1 MPTQDTS
8 LARAIQ
14 SRAISAPL
22 SAQRDH
28 TMVANQHPRPTG
40 RILSALVMLAA
51 GLLLSTAASAQ
62 TLEKVKARGTV
73 HCGVNPDLIGFST
86 RDAQGSWSGFDID
99 LCRALAAAIF
109 NDPGKVQFTP
119 LGTTERLQAL
129 QADKIDVLSRNTT
142 WTFSREA
149 SLKLNFAAVT
159 YYDGQG
165 FLVRR
170 SMKATSAL
178 ELEGATVCVQKGTT
192 SELNFADFFRTNN
205 MKYQVVAHD
214 SADELLKIY
223 DQGKCTVLTSD
234 TSQLFAAR
242 LRLGTPDD
250 HIVLPDIISKEPLGP
265 YVRFGD
271 DQWLGIV
278 KWAHFAMVSAE
289 ELGVSSKTIDE
300 ALKSNKP
307 DVKRLVGTDENY
319 GAQIGLTNDWAV
331 RIIRHVGNYGEVF
344 ERNVGTGS
352 RLAIPRGINSLW
364 TNGGIQYA
372 PPIR

>member
-1 MPTQDTS
+1 
-8 LARAIQ
+8 
-14 SRAISAPL
+14 
-22 SAQRDH
+22 
-28 TMVANQHPRPTG
+28 MVAVQQLRRTVA
-40 RILSALVMLAA
+40 ALVMLGA
-51 GLLLSTAASAQ
+51 GLILSTAASAQ
-62 TLEKVKARGTV
+62 TLEKVKARGSV
-73 HCGVNPDLIGFST
+73 VCGVNPDLIGFST
-86 RDAQGSWSGFDID
+86 KDAKGSWSGFDID

-109 NDPGKVQFTP
+109 NDPNKVQFTP

-142 WTFSREA
+142 WTLSREA
-149 SLKLNFAAVT
+149 PFKLNFAAVT

-170 SMKATSAL
+170 STNATSAL
-178 ELEGATVCVQKGTT
+178 ELDGASVCVQQGTT

-205 MKYQVVAHD
+205 LKYQVVALG
-214 SADELLKIY
+214 SLDELLKVY

-242 LRLGTPDD
+242 LRLGAPDD
-250 HIVLPDIISKEPLGP
+250 HVVLPDIISKEPLGP
-265 YVRFGD
+265 FVRFGD

-278 KWAHFAMVSAE
+278 KWTHFAMVNAE
-289 ELGVSSKTIDE
+289 ELGVTSQTVDE

-307 DVKRLVGTDENY
+307 DVKRLVGTEENY
-319 GAQIGLTNDWAV
+319 GVQMGLTNDWAV